1 MDPLYPAELHIAYP
15 VCCCSLSQRDEFLP
29 EVDGPMQRIA
39 DPLQRPCDQP
49 VHSCLIRLQ
58 RDEFLPEVTM
68 DPMRGPRRMD
78 GRRGM
83 GDDDEEEEDE
93 FEDEQDPF
101 MP

>member
-1 MDPLYPAELHIAYP
+1 
-15 VCCCSLSQRDEFLP
+15 
-29 EVDGPMQRIA
+29 
-39 DPLQRPCDQP
+39 
-49 VHSCLIRLQ
+49 
-58 RDEFLPEVTM
+58 M